1 MFIVHSL
8 ADVTANFNFNSVQ
21 NVQKGRTKE
30 QEPFSCFHAYGNY
43 RLQYRHTYALR
54 RFTKVN
60 MPTRTNE
67 FNTFK
72 LFHDAVHIA

>member
-1 MFIVHSL
+1 MFILLVHSS

-30 QEPFSCFHAYGNY
+30 PFSRFRAYGNY

-54 RFTKVN
+54 RFTTVN
-60 MPTRTNE
+60 MPTHTNE

-72 LFHDAVHIA
+72 LFMMQCI